1 MKKSRVE
8 WRWAKVVEVAAA
20 AVEEAVVEAVD
31 AAFTAVEVALLT
43 AEGAAAVAH
52 PRHVVAGTTAAIGT
66 VLAAGPAWALRRWRE
81 TVK

>member
-1 MKKSRVE
+1 V
-8 WRWAKVVEVAAA
+8 KVVEVAAA

-31 AAFTAVEVALLT
+31 AAFTAAEVALLT

-52 PRHVVAGTTAAIGT
+52 PRHVEAGTTAAIGT
-66 VLAAGPAWALRRWRE
+66 VLAAGPAWVLRRWRE